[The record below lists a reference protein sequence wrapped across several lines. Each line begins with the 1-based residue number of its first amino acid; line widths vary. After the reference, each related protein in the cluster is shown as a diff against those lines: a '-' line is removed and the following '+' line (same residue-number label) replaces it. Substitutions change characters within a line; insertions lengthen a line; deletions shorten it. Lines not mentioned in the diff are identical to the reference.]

1 MKEKV
6 VTFFR
11 EYRKSFV
18 VVFSLLAICVAIS
31 VITSVAVPKKLKV
44 SFLDIGQGDSI
55 LIQTP
60 GGHEMLIDGGPN
72 DGVLGKLHREMS
84 YFNHDI
90 DVVVAT
96 HGDADHVTGLIP
108 VLEVF
113 DVEHI
118 VRSPIDAHTGI
129 FDDLTHHMDEETRNL
144 HVAQAGDKIDFG
156 DGVIAY
162 VLYPTKSI
170 SPKTETN
177 DASVCVVIM
186 YGAHSFLLTGDLSS
200 KFESKLIAARG
211 PLVKQGVPLQDA
223 QLLPQ
228 HVTVY
233 KAGHHGSKTSS
244 GASLLTYIK
253 PEYAVISAG
262 RDNKYGHP
270 NEETLT
276 RLQMYA
282 QEILSTIDRGTIT
295 FISDGRLLEVET
307 EK

>member
-118 VRSPIDAHTGI
+118 VRSPIDAHTEI
-129 FDDLTHHMDEETRNL
+129 FDDLTHHVEKETNNL

-200 KFESKLIAARG
+200 KFESKLIS
-211 PLVKQGVPLQDA
+211 GV
-223 QLLPQ
+223 LPK